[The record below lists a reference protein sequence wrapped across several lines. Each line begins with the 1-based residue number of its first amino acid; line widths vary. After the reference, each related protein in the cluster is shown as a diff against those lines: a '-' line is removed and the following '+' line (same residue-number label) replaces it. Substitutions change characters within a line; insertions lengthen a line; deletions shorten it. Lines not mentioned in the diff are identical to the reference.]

1 MAAKEFSFD
10 IVSRADTQELKN
22 AVDQARRELANRFDF
37 KGSVSEI
44 ELGKDGITLTS
55 DDEFKLQQLRDI
67 LESKLI
73 KRGVDLRHFEYGK
86 VEPGSKL
93 TVHQQAALKQ
103 GISQEHAKP
112 LVKKIKDKGFK
123 VQAQIQ
129 GDELR
134 ISGKDKDELQ
144 KTINFIKTLD
154 LAFPLDFVNYR

>member
-1 MAAKEFSFD
+1 MASKEFSFD
-10 IVSRADTQELKN
+10 IVSRVDTQELKN

-67 LESKLI
+67 LDGKLI

-86 VEPGSKL
+86 IEPGSKM
-93 TVHQQAALKQ
+93 TVHQQVSLKQ

-112 LVKKIKDKGFK
+112 LIKKIKDKGYK

-129 GDELR
+129 GEELR
-134 ISGKDKDELQ
+134 VTGKDKDELQ
-144 KTINFIKTLD
+144 KTITFVKTLD
-154 LAFPLDFVNYR
+154 LAFPVEFVNYR